1 MKKQILSVF
10 AICLA
15 LGCLVST
22 VYGQTAKTSSAAS
35 PVKIGGALSL
45 SGVFAENGKWTK
57 GGYDFWL
64 QDVNRRGGL
73 LGRPVEM
80 TIYDN
85 EGNADKGVTY
95 YERLITVDK
104 VDLLAGSMPSIPFA
118 AVMPLAEKYKK
129 VFIGQGAQMQ
139 SFERGYTYSFG
150 SPPLMG
156 IWGNM
161 ALFGVIEDLIPKAER
176 PKSMAVLAM
185 NDLASQPRRAAL
197 FKWAEEHGIN
207 VVVDESYNLPLSDAT
222 PLVNKAK
229 MKGAEVVACLSA
241 FDDGVLITRACKTL
255 RYNPKIIFHQIA
267 SRIPAWMKEM
277 GEDGNYVIGEAFWAP
292 DLPYP
297 GNKEINQAVKE
308 QFGLPRAPDFFAL
321 GYCWMRTLELGVQ
334 GAGTLD
340 NEKVRDY
347 LKSHKIDLPY
357 GKGIT
362 FDKKGLPPPFN
373 YAIQTISGQNRTVW
387 PKEVATAEFIYPKPA
402 WGK

>member
-1 MKKQILSVF
+1 MRNRIVTIVTIAIVVAAFVASVQ
-10 AICLA
+10 
-15 LGCLVST
+15 
-22 VYGQTAKTSSAAS
+22 GQTAKSAGPS
-35 PVKIGGALSL
+35 VKVGGSLSL

-57 GGYDFWL
+57 GGYDLWVE
-64 QDVNRRGGL
+64 DVNKRGGL

-80 TIYDN
+80 IMYDN
-85 EGNADKGVTY
+85 EGSSEKAVTY
-95 YERLITVDK
+95 YERLATVDK
-104 VDLLAGSMPSIPFA
+104 VDLFAGSMPSIPFG

-161 ALFGVIEDLIPKAER
+161 ALTGVIEDLIPKADW
-176 PKSMAVLAM
+176 PKSIAVLAM
-185 NDLASQPRRAAL
+185 NDLAAQPKRGAII
-197 FKWAEEHGIN
+197 KWAEEHGIK

-222 PLVNKAK
+222 PLVSKAK
-229 MKGAEVVACLSA
+229 MNGADVLACFSG
-241 FDDGVLITRACKTL
+241 FDDGVLITRACKSM

-267 SRIPAWMKEM
+267 SRIPAWMKEL
-277 GEDGNYVIGEAFWAP
+277 GEDGNNILGEAFWAP

-297 GNKEINQAVKE
+297 GNPEINAAVKE
-308 QFGLPRAPDFFAL
+308 KYGLPRAPDFFAL
-321 GYCWMRTLELGVQ
+321 GYCWMRTLELGVK

-340 NEKVRDY
+340 NEKIRDY
-347 LKSHKIDLPY
+347 LRSNKFDLPY

-362 FDKKGLPPPFN
+362 FDNKGLPPPLA
-373 YAIQTISGQNRTVW
+373 YAIQTLGGQNKTVW
-387 PKEVATAEFIYPKPA
+387 PKNVATTKFVYPRPD